1 MTGRKFATFLLVIFT
16 IAAVAYYFTT
26 PHGTDMPLIGV
37 VDGNE
42 VIVSPQMTGRIITL
56 NVDEGSTVKK
66 GDLIAVLD
74 STELE
79 ANLAATKANVT
90 SLEEQVNEANH
101 NYTWTNG
108 QTDASLIEANERAT
122 YAQAQLEPARAQ
134 LKRDRDDLRRMQQL
148 FDKGEVSAQDRDHA
162 EAAVTI
168 SQANVTALEQATKAE
183 AAAVN
188 VAQANRIQVDA
199 RKSAI
204 STTMAQLEQARASE
218 AQMATQLGY
227 TKIYAPLDGI
237 VSVRVAK
244 QGEVVAIG
252 APIVVVV
259 DVDHL
264 WVRADV
270 EETYSDSVVIGQ
282 KLRVQLPDGTI
293 TEGPLIFRA
302 VENNFATQR
311 DVGRRKRDIRTLVL
325 KVRLDNP
332 KGAYV
337 PGMTAEVLVPAA
349 QLKGTAVAQGA
360 EACNGWTFWHVERKG
375 SLTVI
380 DSLRAQFRAET
391 PG

>member
-16 IAAVAYYFTT
+16 IAAVAYYLTT
-26 PHGTDMPLIGV
+26 PRGTDLPLIGV

-42 VIVSPQMTGRIITL
+42 VIVSPQMTGRIIAL
-56 NVDEGSTVKK
+56 NVDEGSAVKK

-134 LKRDRDDLRRMQQL
+134 LKRDQDDLRRMQQL

-162 EAAVTI
+162 EAAVRI
-168 SQANVTALEQATKAE
+168 SQANATALEQAIKAQT
-183 AAAVN
+183 AAVN

-204 STTMAQLEQARASE
+204 STTMAQLEQARATE
-218 AQMATQLGY
+218 AQMATQLSY

-270 EETYSDSVVIGQ
+270 EESYMNNIVIGQ
-282 KLRVQLPDGTI
+282 KLRVELPWGEV
-293 TEGPLIFRA
+293 TEGSVIFRA

-311 DVGRRKRDIRTLVL
+311 DVSRTKRDIRTFAV
-325 KVRLDNP
+325 KVAVPNPDRRLFT
-332 KGAYV
+332 
-337 PGMTAEVLVPAA
+337 GMTATVLLPRPPRKGWFA
-349 QLKGTAVAQGA
+349 QL
-360 EACNGWTFWHVERKG
+360 
-375 SLTVI
+375 
-380 DSLRAQFRAET
+380 
-391 PG
+391 

>member
-1 MTGRKFATFLLVIFT
+1 MSAGRRTLIIIGMIFLIALGGYLYSTPRGSDIPLTGI
-16 IAAVAYYFTT
+16 
-26 PHGTDMPLIGV
+26 

-56 NVDEGSTVKK
+56 NVDEGSQVKK
-66 GDLIAVLD
+66 GDLIAELD

-122 YAQAQLEPARAQ
+122 FAQAQLEPAREQ

-162 EAAVTI
+162 EAAVRI

-183 AAAVN
+183 TAAVN

-218 AQMATQLGY
+218 AQMA
-227 TKIYAPLDGI
+227 
-237 VSVRVAK
+237 
-244 QGEVVAIG
+244 
-252 APIVVVV
+252 
-259 DVDHL
+259 
-264 WVRADV
+264 
-270 EETYSDSVVIGQ
+270 
-282 KLRVQLPDGTI
+282 
-293 TEGPLIFRA
+293 
-302 VENNFATQR
+302 
-311 DVGRRKRDIRTLVL
+311 
-325 KVRLDNP
+325 
-332 KGAYV
+332 
-337 PGMTAEVLVPAA
+337 
-349 QLKGTAVAQGA
+349 
-360 EACNGWTFWHVERKG
+360 
-375 SLTVI
+375 
-380 DSLRAQFRAET
+380 
-391 PG
+391 